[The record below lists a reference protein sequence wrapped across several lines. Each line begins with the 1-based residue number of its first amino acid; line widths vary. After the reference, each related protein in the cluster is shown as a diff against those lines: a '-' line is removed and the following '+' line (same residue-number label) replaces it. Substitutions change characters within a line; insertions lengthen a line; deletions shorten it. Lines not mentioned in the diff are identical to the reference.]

1 MTHIDWS
8 AAPREKM
15 NDLVTRQVVHTAL
28 FTVARLE
35 LKAGAVVPVHTHE
48 NEQVTT
54 ILSGGLRFTI
64 GDGTLDLPAGHS
76 LAISANDPHGVE
88 AVQDTIALDLFT
100 PRREDWIRGDDAYL
114 RR

>member
-1 MTHIDWS
+1 
-8 AAPREKM
+8 M

-28 FTVARLE
+28 FTIARLE

-54 ILSGGLRFTI
+54 VLSGCLRFTI
-64 GDGTLDLPAGHS
+64 GGGTLDLPAGHS

-88 AVQDTIALDLFT
+88 VTEDTVALDLFT